1 MVKTPPD
8 HDPDI
13 AALDEDAIQELN
25 PLDRHHMKLR
35 WVAVGV
41 ASVVIVAAGIL
52 EVCILS
58 YLDLWQGTGDFVV
71 FLAITPIMSIT
82 IIVTFILIGS
92 VRKPSDV
99 EMNLPDAVRLAGQS
113 LRGAPE

>member
-1 MVKTPPD
+1 MVKTPD

-25 PLDRHHMKLR
+25 PLDEHHIKLR

-41 ASVVIVAAGIL
+41 AIFVIIAAGIL
-52 EVCILS
+52 EVYILHHFE
-58 YLDLWQGTGDFVV
+58 LWQGLGDFVV

-82 IIVTFILIGS
+82 IIVIFILIGS
-92 VRKPSDV
+92 FRKPSDA
-99 EMNLPDAVRLAGQS
+99 EMNLPDPVRLAGLS